1 MGLGIDT
8 EADKI
13 RPIPEVDIDEQDEAN
28 IKLMQAGAFLMF
40 YNLGHTYGNM
50 LETITDVAEV
60 KEAIGDLFD
69 KADDVLEQT
78 SKFGVG
84 RGQRKGLQEFRKLI
98 GGK

>member
-1 MGLGIDT
+1 
-8 EADKI
+8 
-13 RPIPEVDIDEQDEAN
+13 
-28 IKLMQAGAFLMF
+28 
-40 YNLGHTYGNM
+40 M

-84 RGQRKGLQEFRKLI
+84 RGQRKGFAGI
-98 GGK
+98 